1 MSKYYDAINRNLA
14 TTREPL
20 APVRQRAKLVPK
32 TRELVDRLKQTA
44 KVEEIDADAE
54 AAAIMS

>member
-20 APVRQRAKLVPK
+20 PPVRPRAKLVSK
-32 TRELVDRLKQTA
+32 TRELIEQPVREVAPQD
-44 KVEEIDADAE
+44 
-54 AAAIMS
+54 